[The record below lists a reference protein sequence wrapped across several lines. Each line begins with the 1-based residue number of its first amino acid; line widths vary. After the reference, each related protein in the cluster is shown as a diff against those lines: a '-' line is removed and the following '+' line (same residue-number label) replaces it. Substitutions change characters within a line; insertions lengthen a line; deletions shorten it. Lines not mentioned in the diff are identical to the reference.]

1 METYQI
7 IDEPKPG
14 PLSKFTVNPLWPLLS
29 TMLGGSVFSW
39 IWFVFNSMCLNG
51 PNKIKELLTIL
62 VGFFA
67 FVGVYHFG
75 VNLFNQG
82 VFGDINVQYFFLFG
96 TCVQL
101 VFSYAVFMLQS
112 DGFEVYQYYGGTVAT
127 PLFGLFLALMFGSK
141 LQLFILQMIWGAG

>member
-51 PNKIKELLTIL
+51 PNKKK
-62 VGFFA
+62 
-67 FVGVYHFG
+67 
-75 VNLFNQG
+75 
-82 VFGDINVQYFFLFG
+82 
-96 TCVQL
+96 
-101 VFSYAVFMLQS
+101 M
-112 DGFEVYQYYGGTVAT
+112 
-127 PLFGLFLALMFGSK
+127 
-141 LQLFILQMIWGAG
+141 